1 MRVLNTLCP
10 PALLCVAFSM
20 THVVVDL
27 SRGLYNTALAKAATM
42 AVTTVVLEML
52 CRMNLQAVSWIVVFL
67 PFVTLTVVAALLLYF
82 LELSPRAGT
91 VNRGHDEVVVEGHG
105 S

>member
-27 SRGLYNTALAKAATM
+27 SRGLYNTALAKVAAM
-42 AVTTVVLEML
+42 AVTTVVLEVL
-52 CRMNLQAVSWIVVFL
+52 CRMNLQAVSWIIVFL

-82 LELSPRAGT
+82 LELSPRAGM
-91 VNRGHDEVVVEGHG
+91 VNRGHDGVVVEGHG